1 VTELDE
7 TLFEGE
13 FPEPTPL
20 NNDAQLT
27 DEEFCETFFKGRVL
41 KWFKTLQPSTVAR
54 YKGNLSEFCS
64 SFFDE
69 TLNISTWKIL
79 FN

>member
-1 VTELDE
+1 MTELDE

-54 YKGNLSEFCS
+54 YKGNLSEFIIFRRDTEHLDLEDS
-64 SFFDE
+64 
-69 TLNISTWKIL
+69 I
-79 FN
+79 